1 MPSKRQ
7 IQEQIDKL
15 SKDMETADDDDDF
28 VEVYRVK
35 KSHLPWLF
43 QSTSAPEGEQETE
56 DDDKDD
62 ADDDGKPPTKEDP
75 KPKPRSKY
83 FGG

>member
-15 SKDMETADDDDDF
+15 NKDMETADDDDDF

-43 QSTSAPEGEQETE
+43 QQGGASEGESSSE
-56 DDDKDD
+56 
-62 ADDDGKPPTKEDP
+62 DDGKDDGDDGEPPKEDP